1 MNCWLLETKL
11 TGCWFHWF
19 YDQSLKRPTSQT
31 RSSYFRSISKQNSSS
46 IWNFHA
52 SFINKHNTIECI
64 LPWVLSI
71 QSSNTIPFTTQKEQQ
86 VCEERKLYFAW
97 KFQIT
102 FISFYQQLIYLNL
115 NSANVQK
122 MHTVTFS
129 NSRESWVR
137 QCEWGRFL
145 KIKSRQ
151 LRLKFL
157 TVTKIELKLKK
168 STSTS

>member
-102 FISFYQQLIYLNL
+102 FISFYQQSIWIWTLQMYKKCAQWHFQI
-115 NSANVQK
+115 AEK
-122 MHTVTFS
+122 AGCAK
-129 NSRESWVR
+129 

-168 STSTS
+168 SISTS